1 MHRWLRRAR
10 YAVDLAV
17 DSGFPWSPRPA
28 PAGAGRL
35 RPAAR
40 RAVLAQWPRHLRP
53 LAAAAMALAWPASSL
68 AEAIRS
74 SAFLS
79 ATVKRHRGRWRLV
92 WWAWMQALA
101 ASIPPVEAFA
111 FRLFD
116 PGAAHRD
123 AWLYTPE
130 MLALL
135 RRLND
140 DSAVALAG
148 DKEAF
153 ARWCSRL
160 DLHCIPT
167 LAVVDGAGGEH
178 GFADGLPLRDLVVKP
193 RKGAQG
199 EGVEAWRWRD
209 GHFQQDQRQLTP
221 AELAAAIM
229 QRAAGTPGGLL
240 LQPLLVPHPALRPI
254 AGSGMPAVRVVTGR
268 DPDGRVVFGPAT
280 LQAPLPGAVIS
291 QSGPF
296 RPVDVDS
303 GQVLADAPRLST
315 PVFDMPTAGD
325 FAGITLPDWDRARAS
340 LVQAHAAFPGRA
352 PLIGWDLLFD
362 AQGVVLC
369 EANLGLSFYFF
380 QLGMPDPLGDS
391 QLGRVLEAW
400 L

>member
-1 MHRWLRRAR
+1 M
-10 YAVDLAV
+10 DLAV
-17 DSGFPWSPRPA
+17 DRGFPWSSGSA
-28 PAGAGRL
+28 PAGAGTL
-35 RPAAR
+35 RIAAR
-40 RAVLAQWPRHLRP
+40 RAVLAQWPRPLRP
-53 LAAAAMALAWPASSL
+53 IAAVAMILGWPASSL

-79 ATVKRHRGRWRLV
+79 ASMKRHRGRWRLV

-101 ASIPPVEAFA
+101 ASVPPVEAFA

-140 DSAVALAG
+140 DSAVALSA

-153 ARWCSRL
+153 ARWCSTRQL
-160 DLHCIPT
+160 RCIPT
-167 LAVVDGAGGEH
+167 LAAVNGADGEH
-178 GFADGLPLRDLVVKP
+178 RIAGGLPLRDLLVKP

-199 EGVEAWRWRD
+199 EGIEAWRWRD
-209 GHFQQDQRQLTP
+209 GHFQQNQRQLTP
-221 AELAAAIM
+221 ADLAATIV

-240 LQPLLVPHPALRPI
+240 VQPLLAPHPALQQI
-254 AGSGMPAVRVVTGR
+254 AGDGMPAVRVITGR
-268 DPDGRVVFGPAT
+268 YPDGRVVFGPAT
-280 LQAPLPGAVIS
+280 LQAPQPGAVIS

-303 GQVLADAPRLST
+303 GQVLADAARLSA

-340 LVQAHAAFPGRA
+340 LLQAHAAFPGRA

-362 AQGVVLC
+362 AQGVILC
-369 EANLGLSFYFF
+369 EANLGLSFYSF
-380 QLGMPDPLGDS
+380 QLGMPDPLGRS
-391 QLGRVLEAW
+391 QIGRVLEAW